1 MLLDS
6 EDIFLKRLIDMLP
19 SSISII
25 KSSYRYCRIDF
36 LVINK
41 INIKTLY
48 IEHKL
53 RSIIGRNYPSV
64 WIKKDKIESILKDYG
79 AFLFVSECK
88 DDIYYIWIDDK
99 TIDKYVVETN
109 LYGEVVV
116 NILTADFGKGYDGI
130 IKLINDKL

>member
-64 WIKKDKIESILKDYG
+64 WIKKDKIECILKDYG

-99 TIDKYVVETN
+99 TINKYVVETN

-116 NILTADFGKGYDGI
+116 NILTADFSKAQ
-130 IKLINDKL
+130 

>member
-116 NILTADFGKGYDGI
+116 NILTADFSKGYDGI
-130 IKLINDKL
+130 TKLINDKL